1 MFYEFALAG
10 ERDRN
15 YLIEIENDTNKVVSR
30 KLRGYREMWSISNKG
45 NEMVNRSGASHIHA
59 VPQFQGKIP
68 LLDGTVLDC
77 EGLSRQAEGEKYSK
91 SVFGSHYEHAAE
103 VQKKYGNAYL
113 AVFDILFYN
122 GKDIRDIPFLDRHV
136 YVEEIVRLL
145 REHGVGDVISEELHY
160 HDKVAV
166 FDKIV
171 AEGGEGVMVKDLR
184 APYAENQ
191 FIWKGQQFRG
201 ESMIK
206 VKKVI
211 TRDYYIVGFTPGNG
225 KYKDAIGAIVYGIK
239 DDDSGKF
246 VPLGKSSG
254 MTDDI
259 RWDMA
264 KKQNLYIGKLAEF
277 GGKDINSDTGVLT
290 HPTFI
295 RLRDDL

>member
-145 REHGVGDVISEELHY
+145 REHGVGDVISEKLYYEN
-160 HDKVAV
+160 KVGI

-171 AEGGEGVMVKDLR
+171 ADGGEGVMVKDLR

-191 FIWKGQQFRG
+191 FMWKGQQFRG

-206 VKKVI
+206 VKKVL

-225 KYKDAIGAIVYGIK
+225 KYKDAVGAIIYGTK
-239 DDDSGKF
+239 QNG
-246 VPLGKSSG
+246 VLTPLGKSSG
-254 MTDDI
+254 MTDDV

-264 KKQNLYIGKLAEF
+264 KNQNLYIGKLAEF